1 MTEETLVFWLCM
13 CVCVLSHVWLFP
25 TLWTVAHQA
34 PLSVEFSRQEYWS
47 ELSFPPPGDLPDPG
61 IKPGSPASP
70 ALAGGFFTIQ
80 PAGKP
85 SVLTTALENNLRSSV
100 SYTLKYDI
108 NFDSKSMKLS

>member
-1 MTEETLVFWLCM
+1 MG
-13 CVCVLSHVWLFP
+13 FP
-25 TLWTVAHQA
+25 
-34 PLSVEFSRQEYWS
+34 RQEYWS
-47 ELSFPPPGDLPDPG
+47 GMSFPSPGALPDLG
-61 IKPGSPASP
+61 IEPGSPASP

-85 SVLTTALENNLRSSV
+85 SVLTTALENNLRSSI